1 MEIGKEVQE
10 HYDRHELLRRG
21 TGAAIALAASS
32 AVWPLASAR
41 GVGDRRLSALARELD
56 GDLVVRGSRRYAQ
69 ARLLWNARFDGMRPL
84 AVAYAETTADVRR
97 IIRWAARYDEHL
109 AIRSGGH
116 SFAGYSTTTGLVA
129 DVSRMSLVQL
139 GGDNTATVGAGAKL
153 GSVYETLW
161 TDGRAVPFGSCQTV
175 GVSGLTLGGG
185 HGFSS
190 RALGLACDSLAGVEI
205 VTAGGRLRLCNER
218 DHPDLFWAL
227 RGAGAGS
234 FGIATKLFF
243 RTHPVGNVTTV
254 NLHWDWSQVR
264 TVIGAWQAFVPSA
277 PDALSCVLSL
287 KPPAGADGAPQVA
300 LNGQVFADRKEALAL
315 LAPLTDAVEPAKVS
329 AVQRPFIVAV
339 RYFAGGE
346 PSHRS
351 YAAKSNY
358 ALSPLSDD
366 GVKVVV
372 GAMEAASRDSRL
384 AATGVLLSG
393 HGGAINRVDRDAMAF
408 VHRDALFFIRYTAF
422 WDPAGGTATASAN
435 LQWVRGVYDG
445 MQPYVSRGAVVNY
458 VDPELADW
466 GSAYYGAHLRRLV
479 GVKRRFDRE
488 NFFRFPQSIPIRV

>member
-190 RALGLACDSLAGVEI
+190 RALGLACDNLAGVRDRH
-205 VTAGGRLRLCNER
+205 GRRS
-218 DHPDLFWAL
+218 P
-227 RGAGAGS
+227 S
-234 FGIATKLFF
+234 
-243 RTHPVGNVTTV
+243 PV
-254 NLHWDWSQVR
+254 Q
-264 TVIGAWQAFVPSA
+264 
-277 PDALSCVLSL
+277 
-287 KPPAGADGAPQVA
+287 
-300 LNGQVFADRKEALAL
+300 
-315 LAPLTDAVEPAKVS
+315 
-329 AVQRPFIVAV
+329 
-339 RYFAGGE
+339 
-346 PSHRS
+346 
-351 YAAKSNY
+351 
-358 ALSPLSDD
+358 
-366 GVKVVV
+366 
-372 GAMEAASRDSRL
+372 
-384 AATGVLLSG
+384 
-393 HGGAINRVDRDAMAF
+393 
-408 VHRDALFFIRYTAF
+408 
-422 WDPAGGTATASAN
+422 
-435 LQWVRGVYDG
+435 
-445 MQPYVSRGAVVNY
+445 
-458 VDPELADW
+458 
-466 GSAYYGAHLRRLV
+466 
-479 GVKRRFDRE
+479 
-488 NFFRFPQSIPIRV
+488 